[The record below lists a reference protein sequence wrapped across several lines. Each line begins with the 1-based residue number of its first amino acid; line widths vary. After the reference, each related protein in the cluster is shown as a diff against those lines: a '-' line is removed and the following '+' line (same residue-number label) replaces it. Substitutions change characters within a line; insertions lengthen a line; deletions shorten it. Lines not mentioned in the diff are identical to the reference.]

1 MAKLK
6 RKRSIIIRLLVIIVS
21 GYIIYTL
28 VGLWN
33 DLNVQEQKLSDLNSE
48 LENKK
53 SDVDDLKNLLENGS
67 EQQIVETAARQR
79 LGFVYSNEEIYVD
92 ISGK

>member
-1 MAKLK
+1 MARFK
-6 RKRSIIIRLLVIIVS
+6 RKRSIIIRLLVIVVS
-21 GYIIYTL
+21 GYMIYTL
-28 VGLWN
+28 IGLWN
-33 DLNVQEQKLSDLNSE
+33 DLNVQEKKLFDLNNE
-48 LENKK
+48 LEDKK